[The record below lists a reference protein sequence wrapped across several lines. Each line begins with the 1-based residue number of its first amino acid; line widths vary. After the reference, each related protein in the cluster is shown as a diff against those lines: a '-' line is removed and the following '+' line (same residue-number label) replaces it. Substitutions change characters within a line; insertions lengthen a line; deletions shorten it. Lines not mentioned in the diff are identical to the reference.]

1 MTADH
6 TIKLHNAP
14 AVTAPKKEWE
24 SYIHSLGPKEAE
36 ALYIKLRNITYV
48 SDELRTMIQ
57 DMVDEVDIAYHKAAI
72 CINIFHDVIKKGSYP
87 EDEVLE
93 IVKKHLE
100 GGQYIDHQ
108 HMDRI
113 WKYGLEQKSKKRN
126 EGTRKPRKKQ
136 RTKR

>member
-1 MTADH
+1 MTADD
-6 TIKLHNAP
+6 TVKLHNAP

-36 ALYIKLRNITYV
+36 ALYIKLRNITYM

-72 CINIFHDVIKKGSYP
+72 CINIFHDVIKKGGYP
-87 EDEVLE
+87 EDKVLE

-100 GGQYIDHQ
+100 GIQYIDHQ

-113 WKYGLEQKSKKRN
+113 WKYGKERKSKKRN

-136 RTKR
+136 RTK